1 MAHWLPSSLL
11 CASLWTTASLWAS
24 AASLATLAGS
34 ATAQTQVVAAAESSA
49 SRTLWSSARE
59 GSWDKFHTALTEI
72 AGQDPA
78 ADGLAKSA
86 LSLRNNIELREAER
100 LRRQGEVREQ
110 FTKALEGEQTDIGL
124 AKALR
129 AAIELQL
136 LAADRE
142 ALLAEPDIKAVIQN
156 AEQAARDAETRADLL
171 TSFELFSLLNTM
183 MEESAVYKADARR
196 LSQRLE
202 MIRLYVPETLWK
214 LRNDRQNAAGDTPLP
229 PYNKFGDDYE
239 VKLATIDQTLL
250 RRAFARARLH
260 VEQRQLN
267 EVLLG
272 GLEAVRTMVTTDY
285 LRQAFPTLAEESP
298 RTEFITTLDTE
309 IARVKAFDRP
319 VDDGQIEIIIDR
331 VRRANEQ
338 TVRIPTPAL
347 LHELGN
353 GAMGHLDEFSGIIWP
368 DEVRRFNKMTQSSFV
383 GVGIQIEYDEL
394 SSVRVVTPLEGTP
407 AQRAGIHPGD
417 VIKRVDGRDIFGLT
431 LDQAVDVITGPEG
444 TNVTLTIERKTEAPA
459 AEDGPQKEEKDFV
472 LRRSIINVPTVKG
485 WKRNGDREDDWE
497 WFVDAQRGIGYVRL
511 TQFSE
516 NSSREL
522 DAAVRAMQRT
532 GLNAMIL
539 DLRFNPGGLLDQ
551 AVKITRRFIKTS
563 GGFVVMMQGPGGMIS
578 SPEYTIPSQARLAD
592 IPIVVL
598 INEGSASASE
608 IVSGALK
615 AYAKDG
621 PLNGDLDVVV
631 VGGRSFGKG
640 SVQNVWDIT
649 SNAKVKVTTQ
659 YYMLPDRSII
669 HRRPGA
675 PVWGVEPDLK
685 VEMLPKQTADAL
697 LLRRNADVLALNEGG
712 RTQADFIKEANPD
725 DLIAK
730 GLDLQLEAALVMLQS
745 KVETMRAAQ
754 ATPAR

>member
-1 MAHWLPSSLL
+1 MAHWLRTSLVSAAL
-11 CASLWTTASLWAS
+11 CASVLSPAL
-24 AASLATLAGS
+24 LAGR
-34 ATAQTQVVAAAESSA
+34 AQGQAQVVAAADTGANRS
-49 SRTLWSSARE
+49 LWFSARE
-59 GSWDKFHTALTEI
+59 GNWDRFHTALAEI
-72 AGQDPA
+72 AGNDPA
-78 ADGLAKSA
+78 ADGLARSA
-86 LSLRNNIELREAER
+86 MSLRHNIEQREAER

-110 FTKALEGEQTDIGL
+110 FAKALEGEQTDIGL
-124 AKALR
+124 SKALR

-136 LAADRE
+136 LSTDRE
-142 ALLAEPDIKAVIQN
+142 ALLADQQIREVI
-156 AEQAARDAETRADLL
+156 EKSERAAREAETRADLL

-183 MEESAVYKADARR
+183 MEESGVYKADARR

-202 MIRLYVPETLWK
+202 MIRLYVPETLWT
-214 LRNDRQNAAGDTPLP
+214 LRNERQIAAGETPLP
-229 PYNKFGDDYE
+229 PYNKFGDDFE
-239 VKLATIDQTLL
+239 VKLASIDQTLL

-260 VEQRQLN
+260 VEQVQLN
-267 EVLLG
+267 EVMLG
-272 GLEAVRTMVTTDY
+272 GLESVRTMVTTHH
-285 LRQAFPTLAEESP
+285 LRQAFPTLAEDSP
-298 RTEFITTLDTE
+298 REQFIQAIDTE
-309 IARVKAFDRP
+309 IARVNAISTP
-319 VDDGQIEIIIDR
+319 MDDAQIEMVIDR
-331 VRRANEQ
+331 VRRANDQ
-338 TVRIPTPAL
+338 TVRIPAPAL

-353 GAMGHLDEFSGIIWP
+353 GAMGRLDEFSGIIWP

-394 SSVRVVTPLEGTP
+394 SNIRVVTPLEGTP

-417 VIKRVDGRDIFGLT
+417 IIKRVDGRNIFGLT
-431 LDQAVDVITGPEG
+431 LDQAVDVITGPQG
-444 TNVTLTIERKTEAPA
+444 TNVTLTIERKTDAQA
-459 AEDGPQKEEKDFV
+459 DDGNPQKEEKDFV
-472 LRRSIINVPTVKG
+472 LRRSVINVPTVKG

-497 WFVDAQRGIGYVRL
+497 WFVDAPRGIGYVRL

-522 DAAVRAMQRT
+522 DNAVRAMQLT
-532 GLNAMIL
+532 GLNALIL

-551 AVKITRRFIKTS
+551 AVKISRRFIKTS

-608 IVSGALK
+608 IVSGAIK
-615 AYAKDG
+615 AYAKGG
-621 PLNGDLDVVV
+621 PLKGDLDVVV

-675 PVWGVEPDLK
+675 VAWGVEPDLK

-697 LLRRNADVLALNEGG
+697 LLRRNADILALNEGG

-725 DLIAK
+725 DLITK

-745 KVETMRAAQ
+745 KVESMRAAQ
-754 ATPAR
+754 APPR